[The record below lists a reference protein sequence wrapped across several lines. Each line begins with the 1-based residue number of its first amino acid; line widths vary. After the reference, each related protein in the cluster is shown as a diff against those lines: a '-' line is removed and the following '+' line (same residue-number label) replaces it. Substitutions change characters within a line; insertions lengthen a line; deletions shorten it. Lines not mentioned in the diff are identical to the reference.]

1 MKYFLAA
8 VLLLNSS
15 FAMADGSSLP
25 LWRGGTHAEFDSVI
39 ALYNQSGE
47 RFRIEG
53 VCKSTC
59 PMLLGI
65 RNVCVDRNAS
75 LQFHGAHNP
84 SGQIT
89 EYLNHHLRIHFNA
102 KLQTYLRANHILDTL
117 AFTGISGTDLID
129 KFGYRECPRK

>member
-1 MKYFLAA
+1 MKYVLATI
-8 VLLLNSS
+8 LLLISS
-15 FAMADGSSLP
+15 FAMAEGSSLP
-25 LWRGGTHAEFDSVI
+25 LGRGGPHAEFDPVI

-53 VCKSTC
+53 VCKSSC

-75 LQFHGAHNP
+75 LQFHGAHDN

-89 EYLNHHLRIHFNA
+89 ERLNNHLIMQFNG
-102 KLQTYLRANHILDTL
+102 KLRTYLRSNHILDTL
-117 AFTGISGTDLID
+117 AFHTISGDDLIQ
-129 KFGYRECPRK
+129 KFGYRECPGK

>member
-75 LQFHGAHNP
+75 LQFHGAHNK
-84 SGQIT
+84 GQIT
-89 EYLNHHLRIHFNA
+89 ARLNNHLIMHFNGKLRI
-102 KLQTYLRANHILDTL
+102 YLRSNHILDTL
-117 AFTGISGTDLID
+117 TFHVISGVDLIQ
-129 KFGYRECPRK
+129 KFGYRECPGK